1 MKAGLEKCF
10 AVNCLMA
17 IAEEKLTVEEYL
29 ELEKTSEIRHEYV
42 DGELLAMAGEKRRHN
57 ILVGRLYRLLIDIVS
72 LRQCEIVFES
82 VKLRTRTTR
91 YRYPDLVVSCAP
103 GDDDYFIGNP
113 CFIAEVL
120 SSSTEQT
127 DITKKLEEYTRLP
140 TVERYI
146 TVSQNSRFVVVYKRE
161 GDKWVVEALDENGEF
176 DIPCLETKVT
186 LEQLYQGIL

>member
-10 AVNCLMA
+10 AVNYYMA
-17 IAEEKLTVEEYL
+17 IAEKKLTVEEYL

-57 ILVGRLYRLLIDIVS
+57 NLVARLVRLLADVANEKK
-72 LRQCEIVFES
+72 CELVFES
-82 VKLRTRTTR
+82 VKLRTRATR
-91 YRYPDLVVSCAP
+91 YRYPDFVVSCAP
-103 GDDDYFIGNP
+103 GDDEYFIDNP
-113 CFIAEVL
+113 CFVVEVL
-120 SSSTEQT
+120 SDSTAQT

-140 TVERYI
+140 TMTRYI
-146 TVSQNSRFVVVYKRE
+146 MVSQKSRFVTVCKRTGE
-161 GDKWVVEALDENGEF
+161 GWVFETLDENGEF

>member
-1 MKAGLEKCF
+1 
-10 AVNCLMA
+10 MA
-17 IAEEKLTVEEYL
+17 IAEKKLTVEEYL

-42 DGELLAMAGEKRRHN
+42 DGELLAMAGKKRRHN
-57 ILVGRLYRLLIDIVS
+57 RLGLRLVRLLNDVAES
-72 LRQCEIVFES
+72 GDCELVFES

-103 GDDDYFIGNP
+103 GDDDYFIDNP

-161 GDKWVVEALDENGEF
+161 GDKWVVEALDETGEF
-176 DIPCLETKVT
+176 DIPCLDTKVT

>member
-1 MKAGLEKCF
+1 MATLEK
-10 AVNCLMA
+10 
-17 IAEEKLTVEEYL
+17 KLSVAEYL

-57 ILVGRLYRLLIDIVS
+57 NLVRQLVLLLTGVV
-72 LRQCEIVFES
+72 LQKGCELVFES

-103 GDDDYFIGNP
+103 GDDDYFIDNP

-120 SSSTEQT
+120 SGSTEQT

-146 TVSQNSRFVVVYKRE
+146 TVSQNSCFVVVYKRE
-161 GDKWVVEALDENGEF
+161 GDRWLVEALDENGEF

>member
-1 MKAGLEKCF
+1 MKAGLEKRF
-10 AVNCLMA
+10 AVNYCMA
-17 IAEEKLTVEEYL
+17 IAEKKLSVEEYL

-42 DGELLAMAGEKRRHN
+42 DGEVLAMAGEKRRHN
-57 ILVGRLYRLLIDIVS
+57 NLVGRLYRLLIDTGNEKG
-72 LRQCEIVFES
+72 CEIVFET

-91 YRYPDLVVSCAP
+91 YRYPDLVVSCVP
-103 GDDDYFIGNP
+103 GDDDYFIDNP

-120 SSSTEQT
+120 STSTEGT

-146 TVSQNSRFVVVYKRE
+146 IVSQNSRFVVVYKRE
-161 GDKWVVEALDENGEF
+161 GDRWLVEALDETGEF
-176 DIPCLETKVT
+176 DIPCLEAKVT

>member
-1 MKAGLEKCF
+1 MAVVEK
-10 AVNCLMA
+10 
-17 IAEEKLTVEEYL
+17 KLSVEEYL
-29 ELEKTSEIRHEYV
+29 EFEKTSEIRHEYV

-57 ILVGRLYRLLIDIVS
+57 RLGLRLVRLLTDATES
-72 LRQCEIVFES
+72 RDCELVFET

-91 YRYPDLVVSCAP
+91 YRYPDVVVSCAP
-103 GDDDYFIGNP
+103 GDDDYFIDNP

-161 GDKWVVEALDENGEF
+161 GEKWLVEALDETGEF
-176 DIPCLETKVT
+176 DVPCLDTKVT

>member
-1 MKAGLEKCF
+1 
-10 AVNCLMA
+10 VA
-17 IAEEKLTVEEYL
+17 IAEKKLSVEEYL

-57 ILVGRLYRLLIDIVS
+57 NLVGRLYRLLVDVAS
-72 LRQCEIVFES
+72 ERSCEVVFES

-91 YRYPDLVVSCAP
+91 YRYPDLVISCNP
-103 GDDDYFIGNP
+103 GDDDYFIDNP
-113 CFIAEVL
+113 CFIVEVL

-140 TVERYI
+140 TVERYVV
-146 TVSQNSRFVVVYKRE
+146 VSQTSRFVIVYKRDGE
-161 GDKWVVEALDENGEF
+161 KWLLETLDETGEF
-176 DIPCLETKVT
+176 DVPCLDTRVT

>member
-1 MKAGLEKCF
+1 MAVTEK
-10 AVNCLMA
+10 
-17 IAEEKLTVEEYL
+17 KLTVEEYL
-29 ELEKTSEIRHEYV
+29 ELEKTSEVRHEYV

-57 ILVGRLYRLLIDIVS
+57 NLVGRLYRLLIDIAS
-72 LRQCEIVFES
+72 NQKCEVVFET

-103 GDDDYFIGNP
+103 GDDDYFIDNP

-161 GDKWVVEALDENGEF
+161 GEKWLVEALDETGEF
-176 DIPCLETKVT
+176 DVPCLETKVT
-186 LEQLYQGIL
+186 LERLYQGIL